1 MGQPKMLLPWGQTT
15 VLGHLL
21 ALWPQLGAHQ
31 VAVVCASA
39 DAAIDAELNR
49 LRFSDQNRITNPD
62 PGRGMFSSVQCAAR
76 WRKWN
81 PDLTHWAIVLGDQPH
96 LQSATLATLLDSAA
110 QQPGKICQPARRGRP
125 RHPVLL
131 PKAAF
136 KKLARC
142 KDETLKQ
149 FLGAMAADL
158 ELVELNDP
166 GLDLDIDRPADYQK
180 ARRRFFGGDGAQPA
194 LGSVRIPGLHL
205 KLGGEP
211 KVR

>member
-1 MGQPKMLLPWGQTT
+1 MAGRRRFSLGVIILAAGRSSRMGQPKMLLPWGKTT

-21 ALWPQLGAHQ
+21 ALWSRLGAHQ

-49 LRFSDQNRITNPD
+49 LRFTQQNRIMNPD
-62 PGRGMFSSVQCAAR
+62 AGRGMFSSVQCAAR
-76 WRKWN
+76 WRGWN
-81 PDLTHWAIVLGDQPH
+81 PGLTHWAIVLGDQPH
-96 LQSATLATLLDSAA
+96 LQPVTLATLLDSAA
-110 QQPGKICQPARRGRP
+110 QHPGKICQPARRGRP

-142 KDETLKQ
+142 KDETLKE
-149 FLGAMAADL
+149 FLRAMAADL

-166 GLDLDIDRPADYQK
+166 GLDLDIDQPADYQK
-180 ARRRFFGGDGAQPA
+180 ARRWFFGG
-194 LGSVRIPGLHL
+194 
-205 KLGGEP
+205 
-211 KVR
+211 